1 MLSLYVNDILLAGN
15 CPNMMNKN
23 KTFLGSKFEIKDI
36 SEASYVLVIGISRDR
51 NLRLSY
57 LD

>member
-1 MLSLYVNDILLAGN
+1 MLSLYVDDILLAGN

-36 SEASYVLVIGISRDR
+36 GEASYVHGIGISKDR